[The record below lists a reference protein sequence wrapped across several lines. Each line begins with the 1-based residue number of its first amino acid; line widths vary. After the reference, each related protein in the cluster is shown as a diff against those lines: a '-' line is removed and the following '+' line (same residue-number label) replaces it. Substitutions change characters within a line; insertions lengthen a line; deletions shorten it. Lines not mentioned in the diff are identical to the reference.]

1 MIDGRVVAPIVLTIK
16 KKANRV
22 VGDDDENE
30 PVYYFEDLM
39 QDVANDLGINLNDNP
54 TAVNSENGDPAQ

>member
-39 QDVANDLGINLNDNP
+39 
-54 TAVNSENGDPAQ
+54 